1 MMKSAWM
8 LITPSMGIV
17 CVIKAALLFRFDSI
31 HSMMFA
37 ALSVVLFSLARIEG
51 KGV

>member
-1 MMKSAWM
+1 MMKSAWA
-8 LITPSMGIV
+8 LITPSMGIA
-17 CVIKAALLFRFDSI
+17 CTIKAMILLNSDSI

-37 ALSVVLFSLARIEG
+37 ALSIVLFSLARIES